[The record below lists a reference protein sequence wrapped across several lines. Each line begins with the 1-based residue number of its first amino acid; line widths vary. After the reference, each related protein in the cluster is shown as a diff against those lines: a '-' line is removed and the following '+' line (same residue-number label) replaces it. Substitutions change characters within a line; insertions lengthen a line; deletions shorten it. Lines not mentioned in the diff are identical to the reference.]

1 MDNLVATDTTNR
13 YENEKLILSI
23 LKEYYPS
30 LDVGPGTPFYEQ
42 VIRPNAFLWS
52 KHSDGLREL
61 FLSNSLAAPGA
72 IAPEDLDRLMTR
84 YFEERKI
91 GRTVYGV
98 IRIIFNTKK
107 NYSIAANTAFT
118 ASGERVYLNT
128 RDIYLNS
135 DQLVG
140 DEATGYVVDLEVY
153 SDGTSNKYNGKAN
166 ETINPPS
173 ELKPY
178 VLKCFFATDTSDG
191 GIQETNMDFYNR
203 AKGGLTLKN
212 LTTYRGVKKLTKDSF
227 NIKDLVVV
235 GVRDPEMRRDLYELP
250 SESGVFTVHRG
261 GMSDIYVRN
270 DPYVVVSGY
279 QAPLGF
285 PYSLNGVSIVDQPDA
300 LMNEWNALQFKNVDH
315 DIRGSIYE
323 VLPIS
328 TQTRMSSLTS
338 SIQEV
343 QDFMSDVD
351 YEAIHSE
358 NLVKQMW
365 PIVVRGTIRISGG
378 NSSAVAS
385 AVQES
390 IVRYVNSLLSGMYP
404 QVGNIVNAAKQAGA
418 LYVHTPMELSAYYIK
433 ENLVMEKI
441 GLNMVHYPENSL
453 LMPVESDSLMFTV
466 QSHTQ
471 MSIRT
476 CFFYTNKDL
485 IRIEVV

>member
-1 MDNLVATDTTNR
+1 M
-13 YENEKLILSI
+13 
-23 LKEYYPS
+23 
-30 LDVGPGTPFYEQ
+30 GPGTPFYEQ

-107 NYSIAANTAFT
+107 NYSIVANTAFT

-235 GVRDPEMRRDLYELP
+235 GVRDPEMRRDLFELP
-250 SESGVFTVHRG
+250 SESGVFTVHR
-261 GMSDIYVRN
+261 
-270 DPYVVVSGY
+270 
-279 QAPLGF
+279 
-285 PYSLNGVSIVDQPDA
+285 
-300 LMNEWNALQFKNVDH
+300 
-315 DIRGSIYE
+315 
-323 VLPIS
+323 
-328 TQTRMSSLTS
+328 
-338 SIQEV
+338 
-343 QDFMSDVD
+343 
-351 YEAIHSE
+351 
-358 NLVKQMW
+358 
-365 PIVVRGTIRISGG
+365 
-378 NSSAVAS
+378 
-385 AVQES
+385 
-390 IVRYVNSLLSGMYP
+390 
-404 QVGNIVNAAKQAGA
+404 
-418 LYVHTPMELSAYYIK
+418 
-433 ENLVMEKI
+433 
-441 GLNMVHYPENSL
+441 
-453 LMPVESDSLMFTV
+453 
-466 QSHTQ
+466 
-471 MSIRT
+471 
-476 CFFYTNKDL
+476 
-485 IRIEVV
+485 